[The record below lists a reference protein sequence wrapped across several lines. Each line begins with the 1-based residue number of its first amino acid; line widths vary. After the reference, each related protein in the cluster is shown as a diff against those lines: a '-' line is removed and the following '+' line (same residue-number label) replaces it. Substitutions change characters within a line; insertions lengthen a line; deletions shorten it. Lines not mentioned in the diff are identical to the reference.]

1 MAREVVTGYCWPQS
15 VGAGEQVGLHM
26 SSSGGRPVRVEV
38 ARVGARREVVFS
50 SDAVATDEH
59 ETPKDAASKGCGW
72 PVALTLDVD
81 PTWRSGY
88 YEVVME
94 IDVGEKVRRDYAFF
108 VVRPSAGARIVLAL
122 ATNTWHAYNDFGGP
136 NLYTGG
142 THVAMQRPMAAGY
155 LYKPPGKGRRV
166 TGTGAPDPQNAA
178 HVGYLQL
185 NHLSGYAGSAGWPD
199 WELPFIEWAEREG
212 FEIGVCTN
220 ADLEEHPEVLD
231 GASLYLSVG
240 HDEYWSRG
248 MRDTVEAFIARGGNA
263 AFFSGNTSLWQVR
276 IEGDDHDVMV
286 GYKGFF
292 KNDPLMGT
300 DREPEVTT
308 FWSDV
313 VVGRPE
319 NHMTGV
325 SFTRGGYHRI
335 GRNVTAGLGGYTV
348 HRAGHWIFDGTGLG
362 YGDVLGAGATVVGYE
377 CDGCVFTYRDGL
389 PYPTGEDGTPST
401 FEILGTCPTQHFT
414 RETAPRPPKPGEPSE
429 LEYIASRVFG
439 TREPEAMERIRH
451 GHAVLGAY
459 TNEAGATVV
468 TSGST
473 DWAHGLAGAR
483 PADRTDHPERADAV
497 GVATWVESRTYSA
510 AMRVFSSAMRGVAA
524 GVVATAAMDAL
535 WYRRYRADGGKAGF
549 STWEFSTPAAT
560 YDDDAPAPARVAKRI
575 ADTLNLELPDSSV
588 ATANNLVH
596 WTTGIGWGKVA
607 GLASAAL
614 PVPPVVVGLVTGATA
629 WAASYAALGAAG
641 IYKPITEYD
650 SDTLWKDLSAHL
662 VFGAAL
668 GAALTVIGPRRRR

>member
-1 MAREVVTGYCWPQS
+1 MGREAVTGYCWPQS
-15 VGAGEQVGLHM
+15 VAGGEQVALHL
-26 SSSGGRPVRVEV
+26 SSSGGRPVRIEV
-38 ARVGARREVVFS
+38 ARVGFRRQVVFS
-50 SDAVATDEH
+50 DGAVAADEH
-59 ETPKDAASKGCGW
+59 EVPQDAASRGCHW

-81 PTWRSGY
+81 RAWRSGY

-94 IDVGEKVRRDYAFF
+94 IAVGEKVRRDYAFF
-108 VVRPSAGARIVLAL
+108 VVRPVRARIVLAL
-122 ATNTWHAYNDFGGP
+122 ATNTWHAYNDFGGH

-142 THVAMQRPMAAGY
+142 TRVSMKRPMSPGY

-178 HVGYLQL
+178 HVGYIQL

-212 FEIGVCTN
+212 FEIGVVTN
-220 ADLEEHPEVLD
+220 ADLEEHPELLD

-240 HDEYWSRG
+240 HDEYWSKG

-276 IEGDDHDVMV
+276 IEGDDREVMV

-292 KNDPLMGT
+292 KDDPMMST

-325 SFTRGGYHRI
+325 TFTRGGYHRI
-335 GRNVTAGLGGYTV
+335 GKNVTSGLGGYTV
-348 HRAGHWIFDGTGLG
+348 HRADHWIFDGTGLG

-377 CDGCVFTYRDGL
+377 CDGCVFAYRDGL
-389 PYPTGEDGTPST
+389 PYPTGEDGTPPT

-414 RETAPRPPKPGEPSE
+414 RESAPRPPKPGEPSE

-439 TREPEAMERIRH
+439 TRAPEAMERIRH

-459 TNEAGATVV
+459 TNKAGATVV

-473 DWAHGLAGAR
+473 DWAHGLAGR
-483 PADRTDHPERADAV
+483 DAQ
-497 GVATWVESRTYSA
+497 VEQITHNILSR
-510 AMRVFSSAMRGVAA
+510 
-524 GVVATAAMDAL
+524 
-535 WYRRYRADGGKAGF
+535 
-549 STWEFSTPAAT
+549 
-560 YDDDAPAPARVAKRI
+560 
-575 ADTLNLELPDSSV
+575 
-588 ATANNLVH
+588 
-596 WTTGIGWGKVA
+596 
-607 GLASAAL
+607 
-614 PVPPVVVGLVTGATA
+614 
-629 WAASYAALGAAG
+629 LG
-641 IYKPITEYD
+641 
-650 SDTLWKDLSAHL
+650 
-662 VFGAAL
+662 
-668 GAALTVIGPRRRR
+668 

>member
-15 VGAGEQVGLHM
+15 VAPGEQVGLHL

-38 ARVGARREVVFS
+38 ARVGARRERRVPLRRRRAPTS
-50 SDAVATDEH
+50 TRRRR
-59 ETPKDAASKGCGW
+59 TPPSTGCGW

-88 YEVVME
+88 YEVVLE

-108 VVRPSAGARIVLAL
+108 VVRPPPARAIVLAL

-142 THVAMQRPMAAGY
+142 TQVAMQRPMAAGY
-155 LYKPPGKGRRV
+155 LFKPPGKGRRV

-220 ADLEEHPEVLD
+220 ADLEAHPEVLD
-231 GASLYLSVG
+231 GARLYLSVG

-292 KNDPLMGT
+292 KDDPLLGT

-313 VVGRPE
+313 DRRPARE
-319 NHMTGV
+319 PHDRRLVHPRWLPPHRPQRRPTG
-325 SFTRGGYHRI
+325 SAATR
-335 GRNVTAGLGGYTV
+335 V
-348 HRAGHWIFDGTGLG
+348 HRAGHWLFDGTGLG
-362 YGDVLGAGATVVGYE
+362 YGDVLGAGATTVGYE

-389 PYPTGEDGTPST
+389 PVPDRRGRHAGDV
-401 FEILGTCPTQHFT
+401 
-414 RETAPRPPKPGEPSE
+414 RDPRHVPDAALHARDARRGRPKPGEPSE

-439 TREPEAMERIRH
+439 TRDPGGDGTHPPRPRGARRLHERRGRDRGDVGIDR
-451 GHAVLGAY
+451 LGARP
-459 TNEAGATVV
+459 G
-468 TSGST
+468 
-473 DWAHGLAGAR
+473 GAR
-483 PADRTDHPERADAV
+483 PADRADHP
-497 GVATWVESRTYSA
+497 RTC
-510 AMRVFSSAMRGVAA
+510 
-524 GVVATAAMDAL
+524 
-535 WYRRYRADGGKAGF
+535 
-549 STWEFSTPAAT
+549 
-560 YDDDAPAPARVAKRI
+560 
-575 ADTLNLELPDSSV
+575 
-588 ATANNLVH
+588 
-596 WTTGIGWGKVA
+596 
-607 GLASAAL
+607 
-614 PVPPVVVGLVTGATA
+614 
-629 WAASYAALGAAG
+629 
-641 IYKPITEYD
+641 
-650 SDTLWKDLSAHL
+650 
-662 VFGAAL
+662 
-668 GAALTVIGPRRRR
+668 

>member
-1 MAREVVTGYCWPQS
+1 MGREVVTGYCWPQS
-15 VGAGEQVGLHM
+15 VSPGGQVGLHI
-26 SSSGGRPVRVEV
+26 SSSAGRCVRVEV

-50 SDAVATDEH
+50 SDAVVADEH
-59 ETPKDAASKGCGW
+59 ETPKDASSKGCGW
-72 PVALTLDVD
+72 PAALTLDVD
-81 PTWRSGY
+81 PAWRSGY

-108 VVRPSAGARIVLAL
+108 VVRPSLGARIVVAL

-142 THVAMQRPMAAGY
+142 THVAMQRPMSAGY
-155 LYKPPGKGRRV
+155 LFKPPGKGRRV

-178 HVGYLQL
+178 HVGYIQV

-220 ADLEEHPEVLD
+220 ADLEEHPEVLE

-240 HDEYWSRG
+240 HDEYWSGG
-248 MRDTVEAFIARGGNA
+248 MRDTVEDFIAKGGNA

-292 KNDPLMGT
+292 KNDPRMGT
-300 DREPEVTT
+300 DREVEVTT

-348 HRAGHWIFDGTGLG
+348 HRAGHWIFEGTGLG
-362 YGDVLGAGATVVGYE
+362 YGDVLGVGATVVGYE
-377 CDGCVFTYRDGL
+377 CDGCAFTYRDGL
-389 PYPTGEDGTPST
+389 PYPTGEDGTPTT

-414 RETAPRPPKPGEPSE
+414 RQTAPRPPRPGEPSE

-459 TNEAGATVV
+459 TNKAGATVV

-473 DWAHGLAGAR
+473 DWAHGLAGR
-483 PADRTDHPERADAV
+483 DPQIEQITRNVLTQ
-497 GVATWVESRTYSA
+497 
-510 AMRVFSSAMRGVAA
+510 
-524 GVVATAAMDAL
+524 
-535 WYRRYRADGGKAGF
+535 
-549 STWEFSTPAAT
+549 
-560 YDDDAPAPARVAKRI
+560 
-575 ADTLNLELPDSSV
+575 
-588 ATANNLVH
+588 
-596 WTTGIGWGKVA
+596 
-607 GLASAAL
+607 
-614 PVPPVVVGLVTGATA
+614 
-629 WAASYAALGAAG
+629 LGE
-641 IYKPITEYD
+641 KC
-650 SDTLWKDLSAHL
+650 
-662 VFGAAL
+662 
-668 GAALTVIGPRRRR
+668 